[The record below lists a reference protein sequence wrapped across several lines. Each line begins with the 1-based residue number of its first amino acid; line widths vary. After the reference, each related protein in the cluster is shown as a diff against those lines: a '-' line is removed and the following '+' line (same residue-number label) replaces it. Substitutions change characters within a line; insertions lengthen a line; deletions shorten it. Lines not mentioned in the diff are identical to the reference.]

1 MAPFG
6 PPFVLPELRAVVDT
20 LDALPDTIRA
30 RHLARLDAPTVERLR
45 TRLAPAI
52 TVMTRGTERSARIEQ
67 TSFDGRNRLVLEL
80 AVDAAEAGIDQDGHT
95 IRLRSLGGRPLDI
108 TIRLTTDAA
117 ALTPLPRAEIFNA
130 GFFAFLDSA
139 RVAHDRARAAGGD
152 AAHPIVQRYRRLER
166 QVRGFELVASREKL
180 MAGLPNYATYFGR
193 DILVTAL
200 LMQPVW
206 ADGMNEHVL
215 AAVLGKLA
223 PDGQVSHEEALGGQA
238 IREHAFEYVARVADW
253 RRASEAGL
261 AAQAEQSL
269 ERAEAILADMQRVR
283 ENYAMVDDEFQLPIL
298 AARYLADPD
307 VTPARKRAFLDRAAT
322 AGAASNLTLLLRNLM
337 LVADMTAAYARQPAV
352 GNLIAFAEREPGRYH
367 AASWRD
373 SGAGYGNGRYAMDVN
388 TIWVPRALAATS
400 TLLRALETIG
410 YDAASL
416 ERAEPAL
423 RASVLGGYVRA
434 ADELSRAVETWQGA
448 IRHFTVRLTAA
459 EAHERIA
466 RRLAALP
473 PAEARYWN
481 SVLSTSGGPQEGVT
495 FPALS
500 LRADGQPIA
509 VLSTDLG
516 MRWFLDD
523 ITAVVL
529 QDPGRIPE
537 ALRELAV
544 TLRPYPVGLLVDGL
558 GPLVANDAYATADVW
573 EGFDRDD
580 YHSPRVVW
588 GREVNLLLLG
598 LMRQRAAAHD
608 PSGRLRDTRVAAYVA
623 ALDDARRT
631 IREAVE
637 ASGLQHNEL
646 WSYRIEGGRL
656 LPVRWGRSTD
666 VQLWNLTNLVV
677 EFLIARGG

>member
-1 MAPFG
+1 MRCSSAALRSVPYILAFPEPGLYDPAAYEGYRTRFYRDAADNTVQIYLKENEGRVVHLWADAANESLGFTARSAGGEPAALAWTSDSACVASADGDRLLEYTLRAAETELRIGHFVLGSMRVERDVQYAGRHMAPFG

-269 ERAEAILADMQRVR
+269 ERAEAILVTVGLVGIPSKQPH
-283 ENYAMVDDEFQLPIL
+283 LP
-298 AARYLADPD
+298 
-307 VTPARKRAFLDRAAT
+307 
-322 AGAASNLTLLLRNLM
+322 
-337 LVADMTAAYARQPAV
+337 VADRSC
-352 GNLIAFAEREPGRYH
+352 E
-367 AASWRD
+367 
-373 SGAGYGNGRYAMDVN
+373 
-388 TIWVPRALAATS
+388 
-400 TLLRALETIG
+400 
-410 YDAASL
+410 
-416 ERAEPAL
+416 
-423 RASVLGGYVRA
+423 
-434 ADELSRAVETWQGA
+434 
-448 IRHFTVRLTAA
+448 
-459 EAHERIA
+459 
-466 RRLAALP
+466 
-473 PAEARYWN
+473 
-481 SVLSTSGGPQEGVT
+481 
-495 FPALS
+495 
-500 LRADGQPIA
+500 
-509 VLSTDLG
+509 
-516 MRWFLDD
+516 
-523 ITAVVL
+523 
-529 QDPGRIPE
+529 
-537 ALRELAV
+537 
-544 TLRPYPVGLLVDGL
+544 
-558 GPLVANDAYATADVW
+558 
-573 EGFDRDD
+573 
-580 YHSPRVVW
+580 
-588 GREVNLLLLG
+588 
-598 LMRQRAAAHD
+598 AAH
-608 PSGRLRDTRVAAYVA
+608 RTRAP
-623 ALDDARRT
+623 R
-631 IREAVE
+631 
-637 ASGLQHNEL
+637 
-646 WSYRIEGGRL
+646 
-656 LPVRWGRSTD
+656 
-666 VQLWNLTNLVV
+666 
-677 EFLIARGG
+677 